1 MTAGEGALRQGPI
14 EYELISHAEGL
25 DVHLFLVTIHSRRTH
40 YHAENELF
48 IPLEGSI
55 SIHVADRAHL
65 VRQHDFFFISAY
77 EAHRLSSTDEPN
89 TLLVLQFSTQFC
101 RDYYPNLSRLRL
113 RQPLLTREEDPA
125 LYAQLLEGMLVMFE
139 SLGRRGKGYPLAV
152 AAALNHLAYALVR
165 HSSSEFVTPS
175 SLSWEERRRA
185 RMMNVVA
192 YVQEHYAGSPSL
204 TQLAQQEG
212 VEASYLSHFIRDTF
226 GISFRE
232 YVTRLRL
239 EHALR
244 LIGGSDLRLADV
256 CAESGFSD
264 YRYFTKAF
272 QDAFGLSPQQM
283 RDSGDALPERPLY
296 AAGDSAWERQHD
308 VIRIDAAYGYI
319 LNKLGELK
327 ADHPITTK

>member
-125 LYAQLLEGMLVMFE
+125 LYAHQAPFE
-139 SLGRRGKGYPLAV
+139 PSAGQYLFMYSSASASDWKNPS
-152 AAALNHLAYALVR
+152 ALY
-165 HSSSEFVTPS
+165 T
-175 SLSWEERRRA
+175 
-185 RMMNVVA
+185 
-192 YVQEHYAGSPSL
+192 
-204 TQLAQQEG
+204 
-212 VEASYLSHFIRDTF
+212 
-226 GISFRE
+226 
-232 YVTRLRL
+232 
-239 EHALR
+239 
-244 LIGGSDLRLADV
+244 
-256 CAESGFSD
+256 
-264 YRYFTKAF
+264 
-272 QDAFGLSPQQM
+272 
-283 RDSGDALPERPLY
+283 
-296 AAGDSAWERQHD
+296 
-308 VIRIDAAYGYI
+308 
-319 LNKLGELK
+319 
-327 ADHPITTK
+327 

>member
-65 VRQHDFFFISAY
+65 VRQHDFFFLGAY

-89 TLLVLQFSTQFC
+89 SLLVLQFGSQFS
-101 RDYYPNLSRLRL
+101 REYYPGLSRLRL
-113 RQPLLTREEDPA
+113 QRPLLTREEDPV
-125 LYAQLLEGMLVMFE
+125 LYAQLLEGMLVIFE

-152 AAALNHLAYALVR
+152 AAALNHLAFTLVR
-165 HSSSEFVTPS
+165 HSSSELITPS

-192 YVQEHYAGSPSL
+192 FVQEHYAGSPSL
-204 TQLAQQEG
+204 AQLAQQEG
-212 VEASYLSHFIRDTF
+212 VEASYLSHFIKEAF
-226 GISFRE
+226 GITFRE

-244 LIGGSDLRLADV
+244 LISGSDLRLADV
-256 CAESGFSD
+256 CGESGFSD

-283 RDSGDALPERPLY
+283 RHSVDALPQRPMY
-296 AAGDSAWERQHD
+296 AAGDGTEERQHE
-308 VIRIDAAYGYI
+308 VSRIDAAYGYI
-319 LNKLGELK
+319 LNKLGELRS
-327 ADHPITTK
+327 DQPTTTK